1 MCDFKLRMKRDL
13 VMNLDNAI
21 DKLPKYSNKLPLYRS
36 YSNSWGFDVSEFI
49 AQVVRTG
56 ILEDL
61 GYFSISPEIYNCDD
75 DLRIVILNSRSGAVL
90 GKYNET
96 E

>member
-1 MCDFKLRMKRDL
+1 
-13 VMNLDNAI
+13 MNLDNAI

-36 YSNSWGFDVSEFI
+36 YSNGWGFDVREFT

-61 GYFSISPEIYNCDD
+61 G
-75 DLRIVILNSRSGAVL
+75 
-90 GKYNET
+90 
-96 E
+96 